1 MKVAI
6 IGMGTA
12 GVSTLNQL
20 SKHKNFKS
28 LTVDIFDDAED
39 MGMGKPFQNDSDRLL
54 INLPAN
60 QMSLDPDD
68 EKDFKKW
75 YKKNDDFDYGK
86 AKYLPRL
93 VFGHYMKSIL
103 NRILDNHDN
112 IFMHKYKVDSCY
124 VEEIKDERGQYK
136 IDVCYIED
144 GEAVCQKY
152 DYVFMTIG
160 TLPYKDP
167 YNLKGLNG
175 YIESPYP
182 TTSALNGVK
191 ENDDIAILGTGLS
204 SVDVIRYVMENH
216 SRLPIV
222 VTSRKAQFPTVRG
235 VKHDIKLKYICN
247 EEIEKIKKHHKGIA
261 PLHDIEELFKK
272 ECEYQNINLNK
283 MLYRFKKDNVANMK
297 YDLKNEEEVGHF
309 QSFVEEVKHNIIP
322 VWNAMTMED
331 KDTFLTKYGHHF
343 KRNANPMP
351 QSSAK
356 QLIEWIENGDVVV
369 KEGLEDVRKY
379 YGKFRLKYK
388 DKETEDSYHYIINAT
403 GPKKHLSEL
412 SKDEHFIK
420 GLEDKQIFAPH
431 PFGGILVLPYT
442 NEVISPKFGTMPN
455 LKVIGQITSGVN
467 FDVNG
472 VSLLVEQTVNA
483 VNDLFIELEER
494 TKKNQKNNNN
504 KKKKSKKNK

>member
-20 SKHKNFKS
+20 TKHKNFKNI
-28 LTVDIFDDAED
+28 TVDIFDSSED

-75 YKKNDDFDYGK
+75 YKNNDIFDYGK

-93 VFGHYMKSIL
+93 IFGHYMKSIL
-103 NRILDNHDN
+103 HNILNKYDN
-112 IFMHKYKVDSCY
+112 IFVHKYKVDSCY

-136 IDVCYIED
+136 IDICYIED
-144 GEAVCQKY
+144 NEAVCQKY

-167 YNLKGLNG
+167 YKLKGVKG

-182 TTSALNGVK
+182 TVQSLRGVK
-191 ENDDIAILGTGLS
+191 ENDDIAIIGTGLS

-216 SRLPIV
+216 KQFPIV
-222 VTSRKAQFPTVRG
+222 VTSRHAQFPTVRG
-235 VKHDIKLKYICN
+235 INHHIKLKYICV
-247 EEIEKIKKHHKGIA
+247 EEVEKIKKIHKGIA
-261 PLHDIEELFKK
+261 PLFEIEELFKK
-272 ECEYQNINLNK
+272 ECAYQNIDLKK
-283 MLYRFKKDNVANMK
+283 MLHRFKKDNVINIK
-297 YDLKNEEEVGHF
+297 YDLKHEDEVGHF
-309 QSFVEEVKHNIIP
+309 QSFVEEVKHNMIP
-322 VWNAMTMED
+322 LWNAMTIKD
-331 KDTFLTKYGHHF
+331 KETFLSKYGQHF

-356 QLIEWIENGDVVV
+356 QLIEWIESGDVVV
-369 KEGLEDVRKY
+369 KEGLENVRKY

-388 DKETEDSYHYIINAT
+388 NSENEDSYHYVINAT
-403 GPKKHLSEL
+403 GPKMHLFEL
-412 SKDEHFIK
+412 NEDEHFIK
-420 GLEDKQIFAPH
+420 GLENKQIIAPH
-431 PFGGILVLPYT
+431 PFGGILVVPYS
-442 NEVISPKFGTMPN
+442 NEIISPKYGTMPN
-455 LKVIGQITSGVN
+455 LKAIGQITSGVN

-472 VSLLVEQTVNA
+472 VSLLVDETVRA
-483 VNDLFIELEER
+483 VNDLYIELEER
-494 TKKNQKNNNN
+494 NLKNNN
-504 KKKKSKKNK
+504 KKKKSKKKKNK

>member
-20 SKHKNFKS
+20 AKHKKFKKI
-28 LTVDIFDDAED
+28 TVDIFDSVED

-60 QMSLDPDD
+60 QMSLSPDD
-68 EKDFKKW
+68 TKDFKKW

-103 NRILDNHDN
+103 NDLLNKHDN
-112 IFMHKYKVDSCY
+112 IFVHKHKVDSCY

-144 GEAVCQKY
+144 DEAVCQKY
-152 DYVFMTIG
+152 DYVFLTIG

-167 YNLKGLNG
+167 YNLSGLKG

-182 TTSALNGVK
+182 TIKALRDVK
-191 ENDDIAILGTGLS
+191 ENDDIAIIGTGLS
-204 SVDVIRYVMENH
+204 SIDVIRFVMENH
-216 SRLPIV
+216 KQLPITV
-222 VTSRKAQFPTVRG
+222 ASRHAQFPTVRG
-235 VKHDIKLKYICN
+235 IKHEINLKYITKDS
-247 EEIEKIKKHHKGIA
+247 IEKLKKTHKGIA
-261 PLHDIEELFKK
+261 PLKEIENLFAK
-272 ECEYQNINLNK
+272 ECEYQNINLKK

-297 YDLKNEEEVGHF
+297 YDLRHEDEVGHF
-309 QSFVEEVKHNIIP
+309 QSFVEEVKHHMIP
-322 VWNAMTMED
+322 VWNAMTIDD
-331 KDTFLTKYGHHF
+331 KTTFLEKYGHHF

-356 QLIEWIENGDVVV
+356 QLIEWIENEDIVV
-369 KEGLEDVRKY
+369 KEGLENVRKY
-379 YGKFRLKYK
+379 YGKFRIKYEGEQE
-388 DKETEDSYHYIINAT
+388 ETSYHYVINAT

-412 SKDEHFIK
+412 TEEEHFIK
-420 GLEDKQIFAPH
+420 GLENKQIIAAH
-431 PFGGILVLPYT
+431 PFGGILVMPYS

-455 LKVIGQITSGVN
+455 LKVIGQLTSGVN

-472 VSLLVEQTVNA
+472 VSLLVDQSVRA
-483 VNDLFIELEER
+483 VNDLYVELEER
-494 TKKNQKNNNN
+494 KKV
-504 KKKKSKKNK
+504 KKAKSKKK